1 MSEKQLIQ
9 IYNEGD
15 EWVQNLGEST
25 IHAKRMSGRFR
36 LVKWL
41 STLIW
46 LPFFVLPYIS
56 WNGTQSILFN
66 IDERTFY
73 IFGIT
78 ILPQDI
84 WLLAITLLFLA
95 ILLAFMTTIL
105 GRMFCGYLCFQT
117 VWTDVFTK
125 LEELFEGTPIQ
136 QRKRNATGWNIEKIL
151 RKSGKHLSWLM
162 IGIVSGV
169 TWMLYFGVEW
179 SDFFTGA
186 ASITTWTIAIGISMG
201 AYIFAGFMREQT
213 CLWLCPYARIQ
224 GTMIDKQTL
233 LPTYDYTRG
242 EPRAKLSKTQERNG
256 GDCIDCY
263 QCLAVC
269 PTGVDIRKGQEYGCI
284 TCGLCIDACDSIMT
298 KIGKPTG
305 LIRYMSYNELEHIQ
319 TNTAIYKRPRVLVYA
334 SILILAFVM
343 LIEGLVSITPFDV
356 QVRHGRSPLFV
367 QLSDGSIRN
376 KYELKILN
384 KTTTP
389 KTINIDI
396 RSAITPLQVKGEL
409 NDITINPTSS
419 ISQIIFISAFQ
430 EHIDEDTTIY
440 FNVSDGE
447 TTTTYQST
455 FFK

>member
-1 MSEKQLIQ
+1 MSHKHIVQ
-9 IYNEGD
+9 IYSENE
-15 EWVQNLGEST
+15 EWVQNLGEKT

-36 LVKWL
+36 LIKWI
-41 STLIW
+41 SMLIW
-46 LPFFVLPYIS
+46 SPFFILPYVQ
-56 WNGTQSILFN
+56 WNGTQSVLFN
-66 IDERTFY
+66 LEERTFY
-73 IFGIT
+73 LFGIT

-84 WLLAITLLFLA
+84 WLLSMVLLFLA

-117 VWTDVFTK
+117 VWTDIFTK
-125 LEELFEGTPIQ
+125 LEEIFEGNPVQ
-136 QRKRNATGWNIEKIL
+136 QRKRQAQGWTTHNII
-151 RKSGKHLSWLM
+151 RKLFKHLSWLS
-162 IGIVSGV
+162 IGILSGI
-169 TWMLYFGVEW
+169 TWTLYFGTEW
-179 SDFFTGA
+179 SDYITGT
-186 ASITTWTIAIGISMG
+186 ASLTAWTIMLGISLG
-201 AYIFAGFMREQT
+201 AYLFAGFMREQT

-242 EPRAKLSKTQERNG
+242 EPRAKLSKTEERSA

-305 LIRYMSYNELEHIQ
+305 LIRYMSYNELKHTQ

-356 QVRHGRSPLFV
+356 QVMHGRSPLFV

-384 KTTTP
+384 KTTSP
-389 KTINIDI
+389 KTIHISI
-396 RSAITPLQVKGEL
+396 GSAITPLQIKGEL
-409 NDITINPTSS
+409 SDITINPTSS
-419 ISQIIFISAFQ
+419 ISQMIYLSAFR
-430 EHIDEDTTIY
+430 EHIGEDTTIY
-440 FNVSDGE
+440 FEVTDGE
-447 TTTTYQST
+447 TNETYQST
-455 FFK
+455 FFQ